1 MVSRVAG
8 RMSIPDDKSAQEEY
22 CTNEVVHDPSVSA
35 GHTIVSPPSVEP
47 ELHPSLVQKAKTSKD
62 MKSFNANIPSRI
74 HIPSRIYIP
83 SRIISFC
90 GGGHL
95 GITHIGIL
103 KALRERSL
111 LKYVKGVVG
120 ISAGA
125 LIALMYVLGYTI
137 EDMETLC
144 QKIDLSIFTS
154 IESEY
159 AMLFYQTLCV
169 NSGAMLDTY
178 LTSLL
183 ENQGLSATTT
193 FLELKKK
200 RPNTF
205 FRCYATRLQTSD
217 IQEFSAERTPNHSI
231 TFATR
236 ASMCL
241 PIIFAPM
248 KDPFTET
255 LYYDAGLI
263 HNMPFVFLTEEE
275 KRNSLCIYFDIFN
288 GTPTE
293 GDMFTTFKYAIKSLL
308 TQRNSHY
315 FKQYSHTVLK
325 VPVNFMKFLDSNTKE
340 IKDMLIDTGYK
351 RMIAFLDTPV
361 KKQCVRRYSVC

>member
-35 GHTIVSPPSVEP
+35 GHTVVSPPSVEP

-62 MKSFNANIPSRI
+62 MKSFNA
-74 HIPSRIYIP
+74 HIP

-137 EDMETLC
+137 EDMEKLC
-144 QKIDLSIFTS
+144 QNMDLSMFTD

-169 NSGAMLDTY
+169 NSGKMLDIY
-178 LTSLL
+178 LKSLL
-183 ENQGLSATTT
+183 ENQGLSARTT

-200 RPNTF
+200 RPSTF
-205 FRCYATRLQTSD
+205 FRCYATRMQTSD

-231 TFATR
+231 LFATR

-248 KDPFTET
+248 KDPFTDI

-263 HNMPFVFLTEEE
+263 HNMPFAFLTEGE
-275 KRNSLCIYFDIFN
+275 KRNSLCIHFDIFN
-288 GTPTE
+288 DTPME
-293 GDMFTTFKYAIKSLL
+293 GDIFTIFKYAIKSII
-308 TQRNSHY
+308 TQRNIHY
-315 FKQYSHTVLK
+315 FKQYGDNIIK
-325 VPVNFMKFLDSNTKE
+325 VPVNFMNFLNSNTKE
-340 IKDMLIDTGYK
+340 IKDMLIETGY
-351 RMIAFLDTPV
+351 RYMIAFLDTPV
-361 KKQCVRRYSVC
+361 KTQCVRRYSVC